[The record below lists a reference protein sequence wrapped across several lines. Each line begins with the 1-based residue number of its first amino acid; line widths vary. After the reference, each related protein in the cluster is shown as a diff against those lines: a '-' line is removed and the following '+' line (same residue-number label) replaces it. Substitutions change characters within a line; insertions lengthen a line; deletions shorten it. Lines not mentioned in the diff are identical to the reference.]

1 MKNSNSG
8 CSFLVALIIIG
19 FIIGLVM
26 KIVEVVTDAI
36 NTVGPYVAVLLVWW
50 SAVTITR
57 LGWSIFGRLFGFYN
71 PAHFHI
77 FTKLWLWWRPIYRYV
92 WLPVSWWIEEVFR
105 MGKFST
111 GRFAGSLETMSH
123 VYKPGYIY
131 LGRLRLLGIPV
142 IQPVGID
149 GRGGKHLCMM
159 AGTGSGKTTHLISM
173 LGLHDGT
180 AFIIDPKG
188 QIASVIARRFSEG
201 GNGVIGKN
209 MKVVIFDPSGLV
221 TEHRS
226 LLGKWNP
233 FVEIQSAANRAVER
247 GVDPAHAVVDFAQK
261 IANGLITQTPKQDP
275 FWTGASRDFLHG
287 LILHVYTTEPP
298 ERQNL
303 GRLYQLLTVGLPEES
318 QSNNS
323 GFDMLLWAMSQ
334 NHHYGGV
341 ISQSIAGLVD
351 AGQQTAG
358 SVLITL
364 REQLQWLKLP
374 ALQQVSEDSSFC
386 LEELHKGKLVLFVCA
401 KFSDISTTF
410 PGWFRLLS
418 VLALAVFE
426 DINRPLKRPCL
437 FVLDEFPSLGKIDA
451 VEVAAPTMRSYGVR
465 LLVIS
470 QNIGQLRPLYEN
482 WETFIGNS
490 ECTWWMGTKH
500 SDNLSYLETK
510 LGKVTIKSKR
520 YGIRERE
527 VMTADQIEHF
537 LNQGNVIVTRGGR
550 PFRLR
555 PEFYFKALPVCFY
568 DTDRNYRET
577 VFRAFTRQL
586 FAKFLH
592 NNIVRPPVIPE
603 NFARVP
609 NERPVLLEEFTISN
623 HRPLLTGNFEE
634 TDFVDVEE
642 MDEPE
647 GSDLAVV
654 TVEPAILKSNS
665 WPAADPEFVRLFIE
679 CFGEEGRYP
688 AKRLRRAVYDGFTK
702 NLERGG
708 DFQTLHIGFEDWLT
722 LAESKLE
729 KSESDRVGGFFDNA
743 VTRSQGRH

>member
-1 MKNSNSG
+1 MKENNSG
-8 CSFLVALIIIG
+8 GWSCLGILILL
-19 FIIGLVM
+19 FIVVGIVM
-26 KIVEVVTDAI
+26 KIVEVVTNVVEAI
-36 NTVGPYVAVLLVWW
+36 GPYVVFLFVWW
-50 SAVTITR
+50 SAVTIAR
-57 LGWSIFGRLFGFYN
+57 VGWSIFGRLFGFYN
-71 PAHFHI
+71 PAHFHY

-92 WLPVSWWIEEVFR
+92 WLPVSFWIEEVFR

-111 GRFAGSLETMSH
+111 ARFAGSLETMSH
-123 VYKPGYIY
+123 VYKPGNIY
-131 LGRLRLLGIPV
+131 LGRLRLLGIPA
-142 IQPVGID
+142 IQPIGID

-188 QIASVIARRFSEG
+188 QIASVIARRFGEG

-221 TEHRS
+221 TEHRY

-233 FVEIQSAANRAVER
+233 FVEIQSAADRAVER
-247 GVDPAHAVVDFAQK
+247 GLDPAHAIVDFAQK
-261 IANGLITQTPKQDP
+261 IANSLVIQTPKQDP

-287 LILHVYTTEPP
+287 LILHIYTTEPP

-303 GRLYQLLTVGLPEES
+303 GRLYQLLTVGLSDES
-318 QSNNS
+318 QNNNS
-323 GFDMLLWAMSQ
+323 GFDMLLWTMSQ
-334 NHHYGGV
+334 NHHFGGV
-341 ISQSIAGLVD
+341 IAQSTAGLVD

-358 SVLITL
+358 SVLITM

-374 ALQQVSEDSSFC
+374 ALQQVSEDSSFR
-386 LEELHKGKLVLFVCA
+386 LEELHKEKLVLFVCA
-401 KFSDISTTF
+401 KFTDISTTF

-418 VLALAVFE
+418 ILALAVFE

-451 VEVAAPTMRSYGVR
+451 VEISAPTMRSYGVR

-470 QNIGQLRPLYEN
+470 QNIGQLRALYEN

-510 LGKVTIKSKR
+510 LGRVTVKSKR

-527 VMTADQIEHF
+527 VMTADQIELF
-537 LNQGNVIVTRGGR
+537 LNKGNVIVTRGGR
-550 PFRLR
+550 PFRLQ
-555 PEFYFKALPVCFY
+555 PELYFKALPVCFY

-577 VFRAFTRQL
+577 VFRAFTRRL

-592 NNIVRPPVIPE
+592 NDIVRPPVIPE
-603 NFARVP
+603 SFARVTSEQLALP
-609 NERPVLLEEFTISN
+609 AQTSSSN
-623 HRPLLTGNFEE
+623 HAPLLTSNFEE
-634 TDFVDVEE
+634 ADFIDVEE
-642 MDEPE
+642 ADGP
-647 GSDLAVV
+647 DLEESVV
-654 TVEPAILKSNS
+654 TVRSTGLESNS
-665 WPAADPEFVRLFIE
+665 WPAADPEFVRLFVE

-688 AKRLRRAVYDGFTK
+688 AKRLRRAVYYGFTE

-708 DFQTLHIGFEDWLT
+708 DFQTLHINFEDWLT
-722 LAESKLE
+722 LAESKLK

-743 VTRSQGRH
+743 VIRSQGRT